1 MYRLVRHLFLQLV
14 YMVMVVIHP
23 ETETE
28 MITKSVLVYSSES
41 ASTFIARDWRFL
53 PENEII
59 YFHFTT

>member
-1 MYRLVRHLFLQLV
+1 
-14 YMVMVVIHP
+14 MVVIHP

>member
-53 PENEII
+53 PVQLGLG
-59 YFHFTT
+59 